1 MQAQNQEFPLDAVSS
16 RKRLLIIGGDAS
28 RGALVEQLDRA
39 GFEASHLSE
48 RRHLTSEELARLDVI
63 LLEPAVASDGPASHD
78 ETHGLGLVAQLR
90 ALSDV
95 PIVVLSG
102 ASDTAEKVRALR
114 LGADDYVTT
123 PFELDELVERVRA
136 RLRRPTLSRDA
147 EGVGLLR
154 IDRVQREVRV
164 DGARID
170 MTRVEFDILA
180 VLAEK
185 RGGAVSRRALAVR
198 VLDPA
203 RDGDERTLDVHVS
216 RIRKKLGP
224 GTFVE
229 TVWGVGYRLL
239 PGREA

>member
-16 RKRLLIIGGDAS
+16 RKRLLIVGGDAS
-28 RGALVEQLDRA
+28 RGAQLVDDLDRA
-39 GFEASHLSE
+39 GFEASHHSE
-48 RRHLTSEELARLDVI
+48 RRDLTSEEIARLDVI
-63 LLEPAVASDGPASHD
+63 LLEPSAARDGAASNDAADGLAQ
-78 ETHGLGLVAQLR
+78 VAQLR

-95 PIVVLSG
+95 PIVVLS
-102 ASDTAEKVRALR
+102 AVSDTAEKIRALR

-123 PFELDELVERVRA
+123 PFALDELVERVRA
-136 RLRRPTLSRDA
+136 RLRRPSLSRDA

-154 IDRVQREVRV
+154 IDRVRREVRV

-216 RIRKKLGP
+216 RLRRKLGDA
-224 GTFVE
+224 GRQIV
-229 TVWGVGYRLL
+229 TVWGVGYRLED
-239 PGREA
+239 GA

>member
-1 MQAQNQEFPLDAVSS
+1 MQAQNQEFPVEAVSS
-16 RKRLLIIGGDAS
+16 RKRLLVVGGDPS
-28 RGALVEQLDRA
+28 RSAQLVRQLDEA
-39 GFEASHLSE
+39 GFESSHLSD
-48 RRHLTSEELARLDVI
+48 RRPLTNEELARLDVM
-63 LLEPAVASDGPASHD
+63 LVDD
-78 ETHGLGLVAQLR
+78 QVDVAQLR

-95 PIVVLSG
+95 PILVVS
-102 ASDTAEKVRALR
+102 SVTDTAEKVRVLR
-114 LGADDYVTT
+114 LGADDYVTV
-123 PFELDELVERVRA
+123 PFAFEELVERVRA
-136 RLRRPTLSRDA
+136 RLRRPALSRDA

-154 IDRVQREVRV
+154 IDRVRREVRV
-164 DGARID
+164 DGTRIE

-239 PGREA
+239 PGRDG